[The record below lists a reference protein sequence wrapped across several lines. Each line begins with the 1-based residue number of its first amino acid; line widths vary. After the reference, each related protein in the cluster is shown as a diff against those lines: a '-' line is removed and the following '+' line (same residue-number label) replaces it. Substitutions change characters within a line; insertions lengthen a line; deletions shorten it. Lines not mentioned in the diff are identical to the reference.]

1 MNTYNR
7 ISYEFDATDTKRKTA
22 GIGIVVLLHIAL
34 AYGLANGLGRQVLQV
49 LSNPLEV
56 AIIQEAKPPEVKL
69 PPPPPSKVVQRR
81 APVTPPPSYV
91 PPPEIAAPP
100 APAAPT
106 IAATTAT
113 PQPAEPMEPVKTT
126 PAPAPAPVN
135 ISVACPN
142 HATVRSNVQY
152 PAQAQRMGLS
162 GDVLVEFIVGTGGE
176 VKDVSIVRSSNPV
189 FNSAASAAVK
199 LLRCVG
205 QGQEAR
211 VRVPFAFR
219 LDS

>member
-7 ISYEFDATDTKRKTA
+7 ISYEFDVTDTKRKTA
-22 GIGIVVLLHIAL
+22 GIGIVVVLHIAL

-56 AIIQEAKPPEVKL
+56 AIIQEVKPPEVKL
-69 PPPPPSKVVQRR
+69 PPPPPNKVVQRH

-91 PPPEIAAPP
+91 PPPEIATPP
-100 APAAPT
+100 VPAAPT
-106 IAATTAT
+106 IAATTTT
-113 PQPAEPMEPVKTT
+113 PQPVEPMEPVKT
-126 PAPAPAPVN
+126 APAPTPVN

-142 HATVRSNVQY
+142 HATVRNNVQY
-152 PAQAQRMGLS
+152 PAQAQRMSLS
-162 GDVLVEFIVGTGGE
+162 GDVMVEFIVGTGGE
-176 VKDVSIVRSSNPV
+176 VKDVSIVRSTNPI
-189 FNSAASAAVK
+189 FNGAASAAVK
-199 LLRCVG
+199 LLRCIG